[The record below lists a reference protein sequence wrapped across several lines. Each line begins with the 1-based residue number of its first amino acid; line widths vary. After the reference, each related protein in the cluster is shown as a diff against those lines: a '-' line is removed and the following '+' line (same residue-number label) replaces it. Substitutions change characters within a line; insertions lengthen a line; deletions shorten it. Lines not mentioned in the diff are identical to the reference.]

1 MVAVS
6 WPQQVFRYPAPFTQL
21 TIASTQNATLVE
33 SPAMALR
40 AGGTPNLRALDLVL
54 GNYAGAIGTTAVL
67 VSIPAGFFLAVVCVA
82 FFFPRVGNV
91 GFAWP
96 WQELYLRYQSVK
108 YELLTGTLLFAGV
121 FLVNEPV
128 TRPRVTKAHF
138 AYGVLMGF
146 MAMMFRYFGTYDNSV
161 CFAVLGVNALTGFL
175 DRLFASRR
183 RGKGGAAR

>member
-1 MVAVS
+1 M
-6 WPQQVFRYPAPFTQL
+6 
-21 TIASTQNATLVE
+21 
-33 SPAMALR
+33 
-40 AGGTPNLRALDLVL
+40 
-54 GNYAGAIGTTAVL
+54 
-67 VSIPAGFFLAVVCVA
+67 
-82 FFFPRVGNV
+82 
-91 GFAWP
+91 
-96 WQELYLRYQSVK
+96 
-108 YELLTGTLLFAGV
+108 
-121 FLVNEPV
+121 NEPV